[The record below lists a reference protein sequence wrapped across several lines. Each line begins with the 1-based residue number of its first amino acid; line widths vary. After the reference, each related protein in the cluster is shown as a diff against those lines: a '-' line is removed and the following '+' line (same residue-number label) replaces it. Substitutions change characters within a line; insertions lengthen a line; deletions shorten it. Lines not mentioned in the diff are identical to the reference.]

1 MMSVCVCVCARA
13 RVRACGIQAFIELGV
28 IRYYF
33 YSIYTYVVFTTSALT
48 WLTSFN
54 GESWVH
60 GKYKQDGQFMCNMMM
75 CVRIP
80 IVAMVTQ

>member
-1 MMSVCVCVCARA
+1 MMSAC
-13 RVRACGIQAFIELGV
+13 ACGIQAFIELEV
-28 IRYYF
+28 ILYYV
-33 YSIYTYVVFTTSALT
+33 YSIYNYVVFTASALT

-60 GKYKQDGQFMCNMMM
+60 GKYKQDGQCMCYVMLW

>member
-1 MMSVCVCVCARA
+1 MISACV
-13 RVRACGIQAFIELGV
+13 CGIQAFIELVV
-28 IRYYF
+28 ILYYV
-33 YSIYTYVVFTTSALT
+33 YSIDTYVVFTASALT

-60 GKYKQDGQFMCNMMM
+60 GKYKQDGQCMCNIILW

-80 IVAMVTQ
+80 IVVMETQ

>member
-1 MMSVCVCVCARA
+1 MSAC
-13 RVRACGIQAFIELGV
+13 ACGIQAFIELGV
-28 IRYYF
+28 ILYYV
-33 YSIYTYVVFTTSALT
+33 YSKYTYVVFTASALM

-60 GKYKQDGQFMCNMMM
+60 GKYKQAGQCMCNIMLW

-80 IVAMVTQ
+80 IVLMGTQ